1 MEPSVPET
9 SSIIH
14 KPSAYP
20 TIKESWAFLGW
31 YLLVMLVVGVPVFLL
46 CEKALNFSR
55 PATLVIVTISS
66 NLALL
71 GVLRRRAGSR
81 WVPVRPL
88 GKEQAWLYAALPIVV
103 LAMVTVLS
111 LLDLLHLP
119 NWADA
124 SFKEL
129 AKTPVLA
136 FGVLCVAAPVLEE
149 LLFRGVLL
157 AGLLRNYPQRPWVA
171 IGQSALL
178 FGLIH
183 ANPAQMVGA
192 GLIGLLLGWLYYRTQ
207 SLWLCMATHAL
218 NNLLAFLGLVVGGQE
233 LEKKSAVEAF
243 GSWGA
248 YLGAVA
254 VSALVLYWL
263 LRRVQQTTQP
273 PAYPA
278 PGFAQVELPLPE
290 AVIAAQ

>member
-1 MEPSVPET
+1 METSVPEPPAP
-9 SSIIH
+9 IH

-88 GKEQAWLYAALPIVV
+88 GKEQVWLYAALPLLV
-103 LAMVTVLS
+103 LAMVMVLS

-129 AKTPVLA
+129 AKAPVLA
-136 FGVLCVAAPVLEE
+136 FVVLCVAAPVLEE

-157 AGLLRNYPQRPWVA
+157 AGLLRNYPQRPWMA

-183 ANPAQMVGA
+183 GNPAQMVGT

-233 LEKKSAVEAF
+233 LAEKSVVDVF
-243 GSWGA
+243 GSWWA
-248 YLGAVA
+248 YAGAVA
-254 VSALVLYWL
+254 AGALVLCWL
-263 LRRVQQTTQP
+263 LRRVQQTTV
-273 PAYPA
+273 PAHSASIREESVEVTLP
-278 PGFAQVELPLPE
+278 QVG
-290 AVIAAQ
+290 